1 MKEKAIQHQSLKEYG
16 FVMRSIYEVC
26 ETVTDYVAAGSFA
39 DLKKNVEYLSEP
51 NYAQLIR
58 TVDLKSR
65 FLKGNFIYVSK
76 KAFDYLWRVNLN
88 CESII
93 LPNIGNCGEV
103 YYVVPE
109 KLPYKNNVL
118 ATNAILVR
126 SLKESNKYLFYIF
139 QSKHFQ
145 DELKKITSPVG
156 QTKFNKTE
164 LKNICIPIPS
174 RKVQEEIVKILDS
187 FTNLIDALNEEL
199 SLRQKQFEYYRE
211 KLLTFDDNVYLM
223 SLGDCCVIKGRIG
236 FRGYTI
242 KDQVNKGEG
251 AISLSP
257 GNISEGIINYNQCTY
272 ISWDKYYES
281 PEIMI
286 NNGDI
291 IFCKTASVGKVAVIN
306 DLPCE
311 ATINPQLVVLKE
323 ININKKYLY
332 YYLSSNSIQ
341 NKVKSLAGVGSVP
354 NISQSILND
363 LDISVPSSQVM
374 KSIVEKLDAFE
385 SLISSLKEEIALRQK
400 QYEYYREKLLTF
412 D

>member
-1 MKEKAIQHQSLKEYG
+1 MSKVEELLAKYNSNGISTIKLADILDYEQPSKYIVSSSEYDDNYDIPVLTAGQSFILGYTDEKDGVY
-16 FVMRSIYEVC
+16 
-26 ETVTDYVAAGSFA
+26 
-39 DLKKNVEYLSEP
+39 
-51 NYAQLIR
+51 
-58 TVDLKSR
+58 
-65 FLKGNFIYVSK
+65 
-76 KAFDYLWRVNLN
+76 KA
-88 CESII
+88 S
-93 LPNIGNCGEV
+93 
-103 YYVVPE
+103 
-109 KLPYKNNVL
+109 KNNPTIIFDDFTTGHHWVDFDFKIKSSAMKML
-118 ATNAILVR
+118 RLKNNK
-126 SLKESNKYLFYIF
+126 SLLRYIF
-139 QSKHFQ
+139 HSMALINYVPTEHSRQWISKYSQF
-145 DELKKITSPVG
+145 E
-156 QTKFNKTE
+156 
-164 LKNICIPIPS
+164 IPLPHI
-174 RKVQEEIVKILDS
+174 KVQEEIVKILDS

-211 KLLTFDDNVYLM
+211 KLLTFDDNVYTM

-306 DLPCE
+306 DLPSE

>member
-58 TVDLKSR
+58 TVDLKSG
-65 FLKGNFIYVSK
+65 FLKGNFVYVNK

-211 KLLTFDDNVYLM
+211 KLLTFDEEPTSIFKFTKVLRGKRLTTKELSDNAKYPVYHGGTEPIGYYNEYNRDENTVM
-223 SLGDCCVIKGRIG
+223 VINVGASAGTIG
-236 FRGYTI
+236 FCNQAFWSSDGCYCLSHNQKI
-242 KDQVNKGEG
+242 DNK
-251 AISLSP
+251 
-257 GNISEGIINYNQCTY
+257 
-272 ISWDKYYES
+272 
-281 PEIMI
+281 
-286 NNGDI
+286 
-291 IFCKTASVGKVAVIN
+291 F
-306 DLPCE
+306 
-311 ATINPQLVVLKE
+311 
-323 ININKKYLY
+323 LY
-332 YYLSSNSIQ
+332 YSLLIREYKIKSQVRYAGIPTLDQKVIENIQ
-341 NKVKSLAGVGSVP
+341 LFIPSLA
-354 NISQSILND
+354 IQ
-363 LDISVPSSQVM
+363 Q
-374 KSIVEKLDAFE
+374 SIVEKLDAFE
-385 SLISSLKEEIALRQK
+385 SLIASLKEEIALRQK